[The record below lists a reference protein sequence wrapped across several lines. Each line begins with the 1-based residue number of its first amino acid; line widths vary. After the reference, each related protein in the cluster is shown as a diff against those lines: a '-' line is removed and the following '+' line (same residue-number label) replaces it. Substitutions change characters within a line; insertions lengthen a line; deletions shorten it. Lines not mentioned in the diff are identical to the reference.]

1 MEGSLYTPDCLSWG
15 WQGVYNLTS
24 SYWIHRI
31 ILNIA
36 QIKFDYMIEDI
47 RDRQNYLETKS
58 QQLVNEISNSYVEG
72 DDFSKISQLISQNA
86 EKSSIA
92 FKELI
97 NDLLFK
103 YADGFINFWGKN
115 GFNSYSLGI
124 K

>member
-1 MEGSLYTPDCLSWG
+1 
-15 WQGVYNLTS
+15 
-24 SYWIHRI
+24 
-31 ILNIA
+31 
-36 QIKFDYMIEDI
+36 MIEDI